1 MILGSSMSIDPK
13 MAGSIIQILANMP
26 DFLRKS
32 MLRSKVQ
39 EFYLMGNLDKHET
52 ISTTLKALPLVE
64 GEKLSVLT
72 KTWLE
77 VLSEFE
83 GSKITGILKMYF
95 EELLKNPQIIEKL
108 DIQLM
113 TNVFSSLP
121 YERKEKLADC
131 LKEVIFFFPE
141 TNEILKVIPKPAL
154 EILKIG

>member
-1 MILGSSMSIDPK
+1 MSIDPK
-13 MAGSIIQILANMP
+13 MARSIIQILANMP

-32 MLRSKVQ
+32 ILRSKVQ

-64 GEKLSVLT
+64 GKKLSMLT

-95 EELLKNPQIIEKL
+95 GELLKNPQIIEKL

-113 TNVFSSLP
+113 
-121 YERKEKLADC
+121 
-131 LKEVIFFFPE
+131 
-141 TNEILKVIPKPAL
+141 
-154 EILKIG
+154 

>member
-1 MILGSSMSIDPK
+1 
-13 MAGSIIQILANMP
+13 
-26 DFLRKS
+26 
-32 MLRSKVQ
+32 
-39 EFYLMGNLDKHET
+39 MGNLDKHET

-64 GEKLSVLT
+64 GKKLSMLT

-108 DIQLM
+108 EIQLM

-131 LKEVIFFFPE
+131 LKEVIFFFPK